1 MLSNENEVAN
11 RFLDSCYGKSESE
24 IKKLYQENEQFRAD
38 YEIVYASYLEFE
50 KELLRLVAPLIEI
63 VAQIVADIVKN
74 EKVMNFLK
82 AQQGSSPVNFYR
94 MGVSQNE

>member
-1 MLSNENEVAN
+1 MKNIEDEAVK

-50 KELLRLVAPLIEI
+50 KELLRLIAPLIET
-63 VAQIVADIVKN
+63 VAQIASDIVKN
-74 EKVMNFLK
+74 EKVINFLK
-82 AQQGSSPVNFYR
+82 AQQGSIPASICG
-94 MGVSQNE
+94 MGVRS

>member
-1 MLSNENEVAN
+1 MLSNENEAVN

-50 KELLRLVAPLIEI
+50 KELLRLIVPLIEI

-82 AQQGSSPVNFYR
+82 AQQGSSTASICG
-94 MGVSQNE
+94 MGVKS